1 MVDFFYCKKVIQ
13 SLNERM
19 VLEMK
24 IIMDIKDIDEEYR
37 TTLIDLLYLFNDMV
51 S

>member
-1 MVDFFYCKKVIQ
+1 
-13 SLNERM
+13 
-19 VLEMK
+19 MK